1 MGAEDLANEKR
12 VLPVLTNQRPALPGG
27 LQALLGPR
35 VGGEQLEGRA
45 PSLRLRDHLLEAKF
59 IILELC

>member
-27 LQALLGPR
+27 LQALLAPG

-45 PSLRLRDHLLEAKF
+45 PTLQLHDLLKAKF